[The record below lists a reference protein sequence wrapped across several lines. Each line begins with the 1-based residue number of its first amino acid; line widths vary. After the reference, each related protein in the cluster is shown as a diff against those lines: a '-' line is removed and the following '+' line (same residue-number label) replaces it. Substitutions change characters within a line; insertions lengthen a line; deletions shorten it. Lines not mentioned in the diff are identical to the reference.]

1 MLTAKYLL
9 NALINPR
16 EVEASSFSLWR
27 YRTTYITVVVDVGPF
42 GSVGCVALVPSMAS
56 LALLSSQL
64 IN

>member
-16 EVEASSFSLWR
+16 EVEASS
-27 YRTTYITVVVDVGPF
+27 TYITVVVDVGPF

-56 LALLSSQL
+56 LA
-64 IN
+64 